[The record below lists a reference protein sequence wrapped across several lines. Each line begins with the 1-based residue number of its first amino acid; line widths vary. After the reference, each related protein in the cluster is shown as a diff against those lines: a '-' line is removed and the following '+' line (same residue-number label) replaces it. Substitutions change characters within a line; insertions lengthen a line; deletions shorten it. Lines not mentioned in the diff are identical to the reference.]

1 MLFFITQSLSCYDK
15 GLEPNL
21 LSLLY
26 VRSTLI
32 TYWYGAASKIYNINT
47 LFISIETIMSTPSAL
62 KIPANLSD
70 LKATTVLTHKLLLVN
85 GVNLNLLG
93 KREPEIYGHTTLADI
108 ETRLISRAAQHGVE
122 LICIQSNHE
131 GQLIDDIQHYGL
143 LAESTVQVDAII
155 INPAAFTHTS
165 VALRDALLATQKPFI
180 EVHLS
185 NVHTRESFRHHS
197 YLSDVAVGVICGLG
211 HLGYQMALDYWLT
224 TTYLVTLDS

>member
-1 MLFFITQSLSCYDK
+1 MNIPSQSA
-15 GLEPNL
+15 
-21 LSLLY
+21 
-26 VRSTLI
+26 ST
-32 TYWYGAASKIYNINT
+32 SKT
-47 LFISIETIMSTPSAL
+47 TAE
-62 KIPANLSD
+62 K
-70 LKATTVLTHKLLLVN
+70 TTVPDMTDSETDSLQTRKILLVN

-93 KREPEIYGHTTLADI
+93 KREPEIYGYTTLANI
-108 ETRLISRAAQHGVE
+108 EEHLTARAASYGIE

-143 LAESTVQVDAII
+143 LADAASQVDTII

-185 NVHTRESFRHHS
+185 NVHTREPFRHHS

-211 HLGYQMALDYWLT
+211 HLGYQMALDYWLVNS
-224 TTYLVTLDS
+224 YRIDLNSNS